1 MPGLIERLIE
11 RPQGFDLFQALHLLE
26 RAEPARKPVGGSLGL
41 DEAVRLSGHVG
52 LEFPPSDIHALGAS
66 RQPGPA
72 LTLSSAAMTLA
83 GAQGPLPLVFTELLL
98 QAQRARHPAGLALLD
113 IFQQRLLAFLYRAR
127 RKHRV
132 ALAPEPVEAA
142 PVLRVLDALSGLGR
156 GEGARAPGGQPA
168 WLRHA
173 GLQGAAPRS
182 MASLLAL
189 LRDRLGVRAGA
200 RLRRAL
206 ARADARDPG
215 PARSAQRE
223 RRACGPCPR
232 DGCSAGHAGL
242 ESHRRDRTVH
252 AGAPA
257 CAVRGPVARRA
268 DAWLVGLAGGAP
280 PAARHPG
287 ATAGAGPGRADL
299 SPGCAGS
306 GRCGWLDPPG
316 PVSLAGGTTRHGHA
330 GMRPGPPAGAPVPGS
345 CARNG
350 PWTLTSARS
359 CRA

>member
-189 LRDRLGVRAGA
+189 LRDRLGVRVQGRDFVGRWHALTPETQA
-200 RLRRAL
+200 RLA
-206 ARADARDPG
+206 
-215 PARSAQRE
+215 ARSAN
-223 RRACGPCPR
+223 A
-232 DGCSAGHAGL
+232 
-242 ESHRRDRTVH
+242 
-252 AGAPA
+252 APA
-257 CAVRGPVARRA
+257 GRGLGTGAALGTRA
-268 DAWLVGLAGGAP
+268 WSPIAGIELSTPALPLAQFEALLPGGPMHGLLAWLVARHQQRDTQVQLRVPVRGAP
-280 PAARHPG
+280 TSRLG
-287 ATAGAGPGRADL
+287 VRDQAGAGGLTRLGLSAWLAARPGTGTQECGLARLQAPRFLVRAQ
-299 SPGCAGS
+299 
-306 GRCGWLDPPG
+306 
-316 PVSLAGGTTRHGHA
+316 GTVHGH
-330 GMRPGPPAGAPVPGS
+330 
-345 CARNG
+345 
-350 PWTLTSARS
+350 
-359 CRA
+359 